1 MAFPRETDLLRLSSS
16 PSNIRRAPSK
26 KEKSPHVM
34 DSKTVLDSGVH
45 AVDTGFEVVDS
56 TLFQW
61 NLYSGLLQLYFGFQS
76 PVFRIPHA
84 KISPIPESGS
94 RREGVLPYKGLMG
107 KCGQPGYVFRNFC
120 LKQGID
126 FIIFCLKQGIDF
138 IIFYLKQG
146 IDFIIFLS

>member
-1 MAFPRETDLLRLSSS
+1 MSNNPSGMAFPRETDLLRLSSS
-16 PSNIRRAPSK
+16 PSNIRKAPSK

-84 KISPIPESGS
+84 KISPIPIS
-94 RREGVLPYKGLMG
+94 EGVLPYNGEVRPARV
-107 KCGQPGYVFRNFC
+107 CFSQ
-120 LKQGID
+120 
-126 FIIFCLKQGIDF
+126 
-138 IIFYLKQG
+138 
-146 IDFIIFLS
+146 FLS